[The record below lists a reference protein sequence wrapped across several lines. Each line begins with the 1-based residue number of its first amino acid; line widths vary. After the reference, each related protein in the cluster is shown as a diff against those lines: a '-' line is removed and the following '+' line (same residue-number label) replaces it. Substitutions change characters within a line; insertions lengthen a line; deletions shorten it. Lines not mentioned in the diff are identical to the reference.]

1 MGRAYPVCCVLCA
14 VCCVLC
20 AVTGLCAVCCVLCA
34 VCCALRS
41 NTTPSSSPSSRGFE
55 DRPTFNAVGSLSTAG
70 VPVTIL
76 NTSAAG
82 TWLATSA
89 YRVYLPASATA
100 PQGPDHRVCAPEDHT
115 DIDGGH
121 TRLAKYANGTKA
133 ASPAACCALCLA
145 EPDCVAWVAASTGN
159 RSQQQGMNCWPFS
172 QVGATKQ
179 TKAGRTF
186 GYASPQ
192 SLVNGF
198 VDATIVTPDGGRV
211 LWQGST
217 PTPVAANELHWPS
230 PLANSSYVS
239 TDCSYQSCFRSVT
252 MRGILAAAAA
262 GSGGGGGGG
271 GDGGGGAAAALV
283 VTAAVTVTVV
293 VF

>member
-1 MGRAYPVCCVLCA
+1 MIRLLLSASAATVVMAGSITVGSVRVS
-14 VCCVLC
+14 
-20 AVTGLCAVCCVLCA
+20 
-34 VCCALRS
+34 AL
-41 NTTPSSSPSSRGFE
+41 SPTLVRLEPRGPRGFE
-55 DRPTFNAVGSLSTAG
+55 DRPTFNAVGSISAKAAG
-70 VPVTIL
+70 LPVTIL

-89 YRVYLPASATA
+89 YRVYLPTSATA

-115 DIDGGH
+115 DIDGGA
-121 TRLAKYANGTKA
+121 TRLAKYANGTTA
-133 ASPAACCALCLA
+133 AGPEACCALCLA
-145 EPDCVAWVAASTGN
+145 EPDCVAWVAASTGD
-159 RSQQQGMNCWPFS
+159 RSRQQGMNCWPFS
-172 QVGATKQ
+172 QVGATRQ

-198 VDATIVTPDGGRV
+198 VDATIVTPDGARV

-239 TDCSYQSCFRSVT
+239 TDSLTAHTSPASGVCDDAWHPRS
-252 MRGILAAAAA
+252 GYWWCWWCWWCW
-262 GSGGGGGGG
+262 
-271 GDGGGGAAAALV
+271 
-283 VTAAVTVTVV
+283 
-293 VF
+293 